1 MFGLVNLKLRAIAE
15 QHGGVFSYE
24 EAVGCGYSLN
34 QVRDRVRAGRWRRLC
49 RGQYTAVRPDPDAP
63 AWRQAVTDHRLAMR
77 AAVRSL
83 NSPVVLSHQSAVV
96 AYELPTW
103 GLDLSRVHVTRCDRA
118 SGRIIANVVQ
128 HRAILPAGAIWHRD
142 GLDLVAPARAI
153 VEIACTAGFE
163 AGLVVADAA
172 LRERVVRKDVLEFA
186 VCDAENWPGSPAA
199 KQLLE
204 FCDPRSG
211 SVGET
216 RLRLLMERQGLPKPE
231 LQAPMLRGGEPFAFV
246 DFFFGWPYN
255 TVVEFDGLQKYGGNT
270 AQVVIQEKWRE
281 DAIRELGH
289 QFVRVIWEDLAYPA
303 RTAARL
309 RAAFARAAAA
319 RKAS

>member
-1 MFGLVNLKLRAIAE
+1 M
-15 QHGGVFSYE
+15 
-24 EAVGCGYSLN
+24 
-34 QVRDRVRAGRWRRLC
+34 
-49 RGQYTAVRPDPDAP
+49 
-63 AWRQAVTDHRLAMR
+63 TDHRLAMR

-96 AYELPTW
+96 AYAANL
-103 GLDLSRVHVTRCDRA
+103 GLGSVQSSRHPLRPGERPDHRERRPA
-118 SGRIIANVVQ
+118 PRDSSGRRDLAPG
-128 HRAILPAGAIWHRD
+128 RPRPLP
-142 GLDLVAPARAI
+142 PPAI

-199 KQLLE
+199 GS
-204 FCDPRSG
+204 CSSSARSK

-255 TVVEFDGLQKYGGNT
+255 TVVEFDGLQKYGGT
-270 AQVVIQEKWRE
+270 RRRSIHEKWRE

-303 RTAARL
+303 RTAARI
-309 RAAFARAAAA
+309 RAAFARRRRPKSKADSSHA
-319 RKAS
+319 RPATRIFAWLTTRSAGSPGNSRG